1 MDHPVKVIMIS
12 CHPIEYSHKYNRT
25 CGLCKKISFS
35 TAEQGNYLWS
45 LGLPPIR
52 LVKIICQA
60 LFIMEAAYSILQLV
74 LARCND
80 PDAWHHVLTNTLPDL
95 DHGRGLLDDLLELV
109 HDVFVRVVD
118 PRPRYDY
125 ASQLHDNDTFGKFD
139 GVN

>member
-1 MDHPVKVIMIS
+1 
-12 CHPIEYSHKYNRT
+12 
-25 CGLCKKISFS
+25 
-35 TAEQGNYLWS
+35 
-45 LGLPPIR
+45 
-52 LVKIICQA
+52 
-60 LFIMEAAYSILQLV
+60 MEAAYSILQLV

-125 ASQLHDNDTFGKFD
+125 ASQLLFFFQWPTLLKPVVFAFIFSVEKKDLVFFCP
-139 GVN
+139 